1 MMSEKNNVE
10 IDNLSNQNEFHPVHI
25 SDSTLNIDN
34 EINNNSYFS
43 KIKIILNKICKP
55 KIYLPIIFLI
65 SLIFY
70 YLSLIGCNKREQEC
84 LTTLGT
90 NFFIQRTFLLIFSS
104 FFTSIIISLSINK
117 IISYKPTIYILV
129 FYIVNFLYF
138 KGMDLKDHGTFNT
151 LGYIIFTPIFLFIN
165 QIIKFC
171 YINYK
176 RKLYIQNLIIFI
188 IIIIPYIILKIK
200 VRRDCNKWGYGL
212 GGRKIL
218 DDKEKSSC
226 YIKKPK
232 ECFKIF
238 MDNKLDLNRIFNY
251 KCPKRSK
258 KFRDNLIEYKGEKY
272 KSTIDFA
279 YPITTN
285 LNNDDILFNNFM
297 MKNILDMYDLNT
309 ISEEEKKEKG
319 EPEIILHFNEDDSV
333 DVKIN
338 IKPNQTLIKERE
350 ILYKK
355 TKHKYENIIFIFCDG
370 LSRQHL
376 IRKLPKTTN
385 LLNKYFSSLD
395 NQNIKAR
402 SFQFFKY
409 INFAGFTDI
418 NVIPMFY
425 GVPYL
430 KKQGQNFLKYYK
442 ESGYITGQSINFC
455 SKEVF
460 PIYNFYYYSDDKNL
474 FDHENNGMFCD
485 PNYQNPKFPFSSTYG
500 PYSIWRKCFYGNDSF
515 NYVFEY
521 GIKFLEAYSFIFL
534 FTSFYLF
541 FIKRYFIFFT
551 NYCNIY
557 LIIVFIY
564 IYLFYKLINK

>member
-43 KIKIILNKICKP
+43 KIKNLLNKICKP

-90 NFFIQRTFLLIFSS
+90 TFFIQRTFLLIFSS

-226 YIKKPK
+226 YI
-232 ECFKIF
+232 
-238 MDNKLDLNRIFNY
+238 
-251 KCPKRSK
+251 
-258 KFRDNLIEYKGEKY
+258 
-272 KSTIDFA
+272 
-279 YPITTN
+279 
-285 LNNDDILFNNFM
+285 
-297 MKNILDMYDLNT
+297 
-309 ISEEEKKEKG
+309 
-319 EPEIILHFNEDDSV
+319 
-333 DVKIN
+333 
-338 IKPNQTLIKERE
+338 
-350 ILYKK
+350 
-355 TKHKYENIIFIFCDG
+355 
-370 LSRQHL
+370 
-376 IRKLPKTTN
+376 
-385 LLNKYFSSLD
+385 
-395 NQNIKAR
+395 
-402 SFQFFKY
+402 
-409 INFAGFTDI
+409 
-418 NVIPMFY
+418 
-425 GVPYL
+425 
-430 KKQGQNFLKYYK
+430 
-442 ESGYITGQSINFC
+442 
-455 SKEVF
+455 
-460 PIYNFYYYSDDKNL
+460 
-474 FDHENNGMFCD
+474 
-485 PNYQNPKFPFSSTYG
+485 
-500 PYSIWRKCFYGNDSF
+500 
-515 NYVFEY
+515 
-521 GIKFLEAYSFIFL
+521 
-534 FTSFYLF
+534 
-541 FIKRYFIFFT
+541 
-551 NYCNIY
+551 
-557 LIIVFIY
+557 
-564 IYLFYKLINK
+564 